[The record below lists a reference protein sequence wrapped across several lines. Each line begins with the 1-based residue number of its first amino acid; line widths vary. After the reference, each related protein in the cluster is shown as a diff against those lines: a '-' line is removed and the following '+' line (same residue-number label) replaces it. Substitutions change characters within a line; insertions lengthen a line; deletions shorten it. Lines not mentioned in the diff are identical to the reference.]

1 MRRASAVALV
11 WLAAVRAEAATGA
24 CSADV
29 SAAALLAAPL
39 QPPCCDAVPGGED
52 ELLASGCGR
61 DCAAAVPAW
70 MVCLAVRRGWW
81 RLARALLPRLADGG
95 ERDHLRQF
103 AQSVKD
109 GAARVVS
116 LHQLGGSDDAAIVT
130 PAVQWAQ
137 SRTAVHVLI
146 RFSPKKHGPVSVST
160 VTSPSLQINASHVA
174 FTAHGAPLARK
185 PLHFELNLPLA
196 GRIAAERS
204 SHAYGTGRLTLTLPK
219 ADDPDT
225 WAELCVAAEPGE
237 RRGHVTSWWEMA
249 QSLQQQQSA
258 QQQQAEGEGG
268 KGREGDDSNGAEL
281 KGGAKADKPK
291 PKKESP
297 SPREAR
303 RRERNRWRKQLS
315 ALSTYFSSA
324 RGLAV
329 LLSSLAIGIA
339 ITGCAARMI
348 IRLVQSFVTEATPGA
363 TGSHSWATHGGS
375 LRAERGPAASAAAV
389 AAKRR
394 RQALE
399 HLHDE

>member
-11 WLAAVRAEAATGA
+11 WLTAVRAEAAGTGA
-24 CSADV
+24 CSADE
-29 SAAALLAAPL
+29 STAALLAAPL

-52 ELLASGCGR
+52 ELLASGCVR
-61 DCAAAVPAW
+61 DCVAAVPAW

-116 LHQLGGSDDAAIVT
+116 LQQLGGSDDAAIVT
-130 PAVQWAQ
+130 PAVQWTQ
-137 SRTAVHVLI
+137 SRTSVHILI

-160 VTSPSLQINASHVA
+160 VTSPILEINSSHVA

-185 PLHFELNLPLA
+185 PLQFELNLPLA
-196 GRIAAERS
+196 GRIVAERS

-219 ADDPDT
+219 ADDDDT
-225 WAELCVAAEPGE
+225 WKELCVPAQPGE

-249 QSLQQQQSA
+249 QSLQQQQA
-258 QQQQAEGEGG
+258 GEEGG
-268 KGREGDDSNGAEL
+268 KGRKGDDSNGAAEL
-281 KGGAKADKPK
+281 KGDAKADGKPK
-291 PKKESP
+291 LKKESP
-297 SPREAR
+297 SPRETR
-303 RRERNRWRKQLS
+303 RRERTRWRQQLS
-315 ALSTYFSSA
+315 KLSTYFSSP

-329 LLSSLAIGIA
+329 LLSSLAIGLA
-339 ITGCAARMI
+339 ITGLAARVI
-348 IRLVQSFVTEATPGA
+348 IRFVQSFVTSESTTEAE
-363 TGSHSWATHGGS
+363 SHSWAKHGGS

-394 RQALE
+394 RQAHE
-399 HLHDE
+399 RLHDE